1 MSKECTDRFDAG
13 SRCRTGGRRMIRNRP
28 DRTARGRISPRP
40 GAATV
45 RFAPQD
51 TPPARIHSVRRTHT
65 NEKPRRNSAGLLTDR
80 SDIWRKRRDSNPRYP
95 FEVYTLSRRAPST
108 ARTLFPDRPL
118 RRTRASGDQT
128 CRKVRKFLKIK
139 KYRRR
144 ICAFRT
150 NAHLSP
156 ADRYAARPLRYRTA
170 PASRPVPPSYSGSPF
185 RCRYFRYWILTYAD
199 AASSPRKS
207 EYGRPARRPFRTNRL
222 AAAPARSHRSAQI
235 PRMQ

>member
-13 SRCRTGGRRMIRNRP
+13 SRCRDRRPTYDPESAGPNRARP
-28 DRTARGRISPRP
+28 DLSAARRGDRKIRAAGYTACEDSLRSPDAYKRK
-40 GAATV
+40 A
-45 RFAPQD
+45 
-51 TPPARIHSVRRTHT
+51 
-65 NEKPRRNSAGLLTDR
+65 RRNSAGLLTDR

-139 KYRRR
+139 NTGGAFARSARTLSLAGPRRTV
-144 ICAFRT
+144 F
-150 NAHLSP
+150 
-156 ADRYAARPLRYRTA
+156 PLKNRTA
-170 PASRPVPPSYSGSPF
+170 PGEPPRSALVQRLALPLSMLSLPDINLCG
-185 RCRYFRYWILTYAD
+185 RYF
-199 AASSPRKS
+199 KS
-207 EYGRPARRPFRTNRL
+207 QKIGARPDPARRSVPDKSSRGG
-222 AAAPARSHRSAQI
+222 PGPIHRPAQI